1 MKNQH
6 NNNEISDGNVLSQGT
21 IHRIAGPFIMAKNMP
36 NSFMYELV
44 RVGDAGII
52 GEIIRLEGNNAAIQ
66 AYEETIGIRTGE
78 KVEGTGKPLS
88 VELGPGLIKQ
98 VYDGIQRPLPVIQDL
113 IGSRIERGLI
123 PPALDRKNKWQFIP
137 TIKEGDRVLGGDI
150 LGNVA
155 ETSLVE
161 HKILVPP
168 KIQGTIKS
176 VVPEGDYTVTEP
188 IAEIKTEENTEKIF
202 LMQSWPI
209 RHARPSKSILSSE
222 LPLLTGQRI
231 IDAFFPLSK
240 GGTAV
245 ISGGFG
251 TGKTVLSQSLARCA
265 DADILILVGCGERG
279 NEMADVIEKFPQLN
293 DFQSGEPLIN
303 KTILIANTSDMP
315 IAGREASVYSA
326 LTLAEYYRDMGYD
339 VAVMADSTSRWAE
352 ALREISGRLEEM
364 PGEEGY
370 PAYLASRLAEF
381 YARAGR
387 VLTIGSKERYGSVSV
402 VGAVSPPGGDFSEPV
417 TEKTIRLTRVFWA
430 LDFSLAHR
438 RHFPAINWFMSYS
451 EYLNSLQQWYE
462 TIGSNWKELREK
474 AMNLLKEE
482 EKLREVV
489 SLVGAE
495 ILGDKQ
501 RAVFEAVKML
511 KEYFLLQ
518 SAYHPVDLYCP
529 MEKTYKM
536 LELILKFYEKSIQ
549 AVNSGIPLSDILSLE
564 VRQDLARM
572 KIIKTDEF
580 NDASLK
586 INEKIDKNFDLLSKQ
601 IQEEVS
607 Q

>member
-1 MKNQH
+1 MR
-6 NNNEISDGNVLSQGT
+6 NNYQNIGKQEQNSKSKGT
-21 IHRIAGPFIMAKNMP
+21 IQRIAGPFIMAKNMAG
-36 NSFMYELV
+36 SFMYELV

-52 GEIIRLEGNNAAIQ
+52 GEIIRLEGKNAAIQ
-66 AYEETIGIRTGE
+66 AYEETTGIRIGE

-98 VYDGIQRPLPVIQDL
+98 VYDGLQRPLPVIQDL
-113 IGSRIERGLI
+113 IGSRIERGVI
-123 PPALDRKNKWQFIP
+123 PPALDRKKRWRFTP
-137 TIKEGDRVLGGDI
+137 TVKEGTQVVGGDVI
-150 LGNVA
+150 GTVQ

-161 HKILVPP
+161 HRILVPP
-168 KIQGTIKS
+168 IVNGIVEK
-176 VVPEGDYTVTEP
+176 VVSEGEYTVTEP
-188 IAEIKTEENTEKIF
+188 IAEVKTPTNLESLY
-202 LMQSWPI
+202 LMHTWPI
-209 RHARPSKSILSSE
+209 RKARPSKATLSSE
-222 LPLLTGQRI
+222 IPLLTGQRI

-251 TGKTVLSQSLARCA
+251 TGKTVLSQSLARCS

-279 NEMADVIEKFPQLN
+279 NEMADAIERFPQLE
-293 DFQSGEPLIN
+293 DFRSGQSLIN

-352 ALREISGRLEEM
+352 ALREVSGRLEEM

-387 VLTIGSKERYGSVSV
+387 VLTIGKEERYGSVTV

-451 EYLNSLQQWYE
+451 EYLESLQPWYE
-462 TIGSNWKELREK
+462 TVGSDWRGLREK
-474 AMNLLKEE
+474 AMTLLKEE

-501 RAVFEAVKML
+501 RTVFEAVKML

-518 SAYHPVDLYCP
+518 SAFHPVDLYCP
-529 MEKTYKM
+529 MKKTHQM
-536 LELILKFYEKSIQ
+536 LGLILKFYEKAQQ
-549 AVNSGIPLSDILSLE
+549 AVNSGVSLSSVLSLGVKE
-564 VRQDLARM
+564 DLARM
-572 KIIKTDEF
+572 KIIKAEEF
-580 NDASLK
+580 ENVSIKLNEKMDKEFDQLAKENLGDAS
-586 INEKIDKNFDLLSKQ
+586 Q
-601 IQEEVS
+601 
-607 Q
+607 

>member
-1 MKNQH
+1 M
-6 NNNEISDGNVLSQGT
+6 SRGT
-21 IHRIAGPFIMAKNMP
+21 IFRVAGPFVIAKGM
-36 NSFMYELV
+36 SGSRMYELV
-44 RVGDAGII
+44 RVGEAGII
-52 GEIIRLEGNNAAIQ
+52 GEVIRLEGNTAAIQ
-66 AYEETIGIRTGE
+66 AYEETTGIKTGE

-113 IGSRIERGLI
+113 CGSRIKRGVI
-123 PPALDRKNKWQFIP
+123 PPALDRKKRWHFSP
-137 TIKEGDRVLGGDI
+137 TVKKGTQVVGGDI
-150 LGNVA
+150 IGKVQ
-155 ETSLVE
+155 ETPLVE
-161 HKILVPP
+161 HRILVPP
-168 KIQGTIKS
+168 TVSGIVDE
-176 VVPEGDYTVTEP
+176 VVPEGEYRVNEP
-188 IAEIKTEENTEKIF
+188 IAEVKTGSTVESLC
-202 LMQSWPI
+202 LMHTWPI
-209 RHARPSKSILSSE
+209 RQPRPSKVTLPSDI
-222 LPLLTGQRI
+222 PLLTGQRI
-231 IDAFFPLSK
+231 IDSFFPLSK

-265 DADILILVGCGERG
+265 DADVLILVGCGERG
-279 NEMADVIEKFPQLN
+279 NEMADVIEELPKLKDFRSGQPLLN
-293 DFQSGEPLIN
+293 R
-303 KTILIANTSDMP
+303 TIIIANTSDMP

-352 ALREISGRLEEM
+352 ALREVSGRLEEM

-387 VLTIGSKERYGSVSV
+387 VVTIGGEERHGSVTV

-417 TEKTIRLTRVFWA
+417 TEKSIRLTRVFWA

-451 EYLNSLQQWYE
+451 EYLQPLQRWYE
-462 TIGSNWKELREK
+462 SVGPDWGELREQ
-474 AMNLLKEE
+474 AMTLLKEE

-501 RAVFEAVKML
+501 RTVFEAVKML

-518 SAYHPVDLYCP
+518 SAYHPVDMYCP
-529 MEKTYKM
+529 IEKTYRM
-536 LELILKFYEKSIQ
+536 LRLILKFYEKSRQ
-549 AVNSGIPLSDILSLE
+549 AVNSGVPLSNILSLG
-564 VRQDLARM
+564 VREDLARI
-572 KIIKTDEF
+572 KIIRAEEFDEM
-580 NDASLK
+580 SVK
-586 INEKIDKNFDLLSKQ
+586 INEKMDKEFGQLVKEDIGDTSP
-601 IQEEVS
+601 
-607 Q
+607 

>member
-1 MKNQH
+1 MTIQQQTQESK
-6 NNNEISDGNVLSQGT
+6 GT
-21 IHRIAGPFIMAKNMP
+21 IYRVAGPFIIARGM
-36 NSFMYELV
+36 SGSRMYELV

-52 GEIIRLEGNNAAIQ
+52 GEIIRLDGQNAAIQ
-66 AYEETIGIRTGE
+66 AYEETTGIKTGE

-88 VELGPGLIKQ
+88 VELGPGLLTQI
-98 VYDGIQRPLPVIQDL
+98 YDGIQRPLPVIQKL
-113 IGSRIERGLI
+113 SGARIERGII
-123 PPALDRKNKWQFIP
+123 PPALDRKKLWHFVP
-137 TIKEGDRVLGGDI
+137 TQKKGNEVLGGDVI
-150 LGNVA
+150 GTVT

-161 HKILVPP
+161 HSVLVPP
-168 KIQGTIKS
+168 EVKGVIENIVS
-176 VVPEGDYTVTEP
+176 EGDYLVTDT
-188 IAEIKTEENTEKIF
+188 IADLKTNKKLQPLH
-202 LMQSWPI
+202 LMHNWPI
-209 RHARPSKSILSSE
+209 RQARPSKAILSTKI
-222 LPLLTGQRI
+222 PLLTGQRI

-265 DADILILVGCGERG
+265 DADVLILVGCGERG
-279 NEMADVIEKFPQLN
+279 NEMADAIERFPQLQ
-293 DFQSGEPLIN
+293 DFRSGQPLIN

-352 ALREISGRLEEM
+352 ALREVSGRLEEM

-370 PAYLASRLAEF
+370 PAYLASRLADF

-387 VLTIGSKERYGSVSV
+387 VLTVGKDERQGSVTV

-451 EYLNSLQQWYE
+451 EYLGSLQEWYE
-462 TIGSNWKELREK
+462 TIGTDWSELREK
-474 AMNLLKEE
+474 AMTLLKEE

-489 SLVGAE
+489 SLVGAD

-501 RAVFEAVKML
+501 RTVFEAVKML

-518 SAYHPVDLYCP
+518 SAFHPVDLYCP
-529 MEKTYKM
+529 MKKTYKM
-536 LELILKFYEKSIQ
+536 LELILNFYEKAQ
-549 AVNSGIPLSDILSLE
+549 NAVNSGVTLSQILSLD
-564 VRQDLARM
+564 VKQDLARM
-572 KIIKTDEF
+572 KIIRTEEF
-580 NDASLK
+580 EKASTTISQKMDQQFEQLATE
-586 INEKIDKNFDLLSKQ
+586 NAGDLSP
-601 IQEEVS
+601 
-607 Q
+607 

>member
-1 MKNQH
+1 MTTQQQN
-6 NNNEISDGNVLSQGT
+6 SQSKGT
-21 IHRIAGPFIMAKNMP
+21 IYRVAGPFIIARGMS
-36 NSFMYELV
+36 NSRMYEMV
-44 RVGDAGII
+44 RVGEAGII
-52 GEIIRLEGNNAAIQ
+52 GEIIRLDGQNVAIQ
-66 AYEETIGIRTGE
+66 AYEETTGIKTGE

-88 VELGPGLIKQ
+88 VELGPGLLTQI
-98 VYDGIQRPLPVIQDL
+98 YDGIQRPLPVIQNL
-113 IGSRIERGLI
+113 IGSRIERGII
-123 PPALDRKNKWQFIP
+123 PPALDRKKQWHFVP
-137 TIKEGDRVLGGDI
+137 TIKNGDSVKGGEVI
-150 LGNVA
+150 GTVT
-155 ETSLVE
+155 ETSLVK

-168 KIQGTIKS
+168 KVKGIVDNIVS
-176 VVPEGDYTVTEP
+176 EGKYLVTDT
-188 IAEIKTEENTEKIF
+188 IAEVKTNIKVESLHLFHT
-202 LMQSWPI
+202 WPL
-209 RHARPSKSILSSE
+209 RKARPCKAVLSSE
-222 LPLLTGQRI
+222 IPLLTGQRI

-265 DADILILVGCGERG
+265 DADVLILVGCGERG
-279 NEMADVIEKFPQLN
+279 NEMADVIERFPQLQ
-293 DFQSGEPLIN
+293 DFRSGKPLVK

-352 ALREISGRLEEM
+352 ALREVSGRLEEM

-370 PAYLASRLAEF
+370 PAYLASRLADF
-381 YARAGR
+381 YSRAGR
-387 VLTIGSKERYGSVSV
+387 VLTLGNKERYGSVTV

-451 EYLNSLQQWYE
+451 EYLDPLQEFYE
-462 TIGSNWKELREK
+462 TIGTDWSGLREK

-489 SLVGAE
+489 SLVGAD

-501 RAVFEAVKML
+501 RVVFEAVKML

-518 SAYHPVDLYCP
+518 SAFHPVDLYCP
-529 MEKTYKM
+529 MKKTYKM
-536 LELILKFYEKSIQ
+536 LELLLMYYEKAQ
-549 AVNSGIPLSDILSLE
+549 NVVNSGVPLSQVLSLKVKE
-564 VRQDLARM
+564 DLARM
-572 KIIKTDEF
+572 KIIETDRFEKMAQEIKQKMNQQF
-580 NDASLK
+580 DQLLK
-586 INEKIDKNFDLLSKQ
+586 ETAGEQKP
-601 IQEEVS
+601 
-607 Q
+607 

>member
-1 MKNQH
+1 
-6 NNNEISDGNVLSQGT
+6 
-21 IHRIAGPFIMAKNMP
+21 
-36 NSFMYELV
+36 MYELV
-44 RVGDAGII
+44 RVGEAGII
-52 GEIIRLEGNNAAIQ
+52 GEVIRLEGKTAAIQ
-66 AYEETIGIRTGE
+66 AYEETAGIKTGE

-113 IGSRIERGLI
+113 SGSRIERGVI
-123 PPALDRKNKWQFIP
+123 PPALDRKKRWHFSP
-137 TIKEGDRVLGGDI
+137 TVKKGTKVVGGDI
-150 LGNVA
+150 IGSIQ
-155 ETSLVE
+155 ETPLVE
-161 HKILVPP
+161 HRILVPP
-168 KIQGTIKS
+168 TVSGIVEE
-176 VVPEGDYTVTEP
+176 VVSEGEYRVNEP
-188 IAEIKTEENTEKIF
+188 IVEVKTGSSLERLF
-202 LMQSWPI
+202 LMHTWPI
-209 RHARPSKSILSSE
+209 RQARPSKAALPSE
-222 LPLLTGQRI
+222 IPLLTGQRI
-231 IDAFFPLSK
+231 IDSFFPLSK

-279 NEMADVIEKFPQLN
+279 NEMADVIEEFPQLK
-293 DFQSGEPLIN
+293 DFRSGQPLVN
-303 KTILIANTSDMP
+303 RTIIIANTSDMP

-352 ALREISGRLEEM
+352 ALREVSGRLEEM

-387 VLTIGSKERYGSVSV
+387 VLTIGSEERFGSVTV

-417 TEKTIRLTRVFWA
+417 TEKSIRLTRVFWA

-451 EYLNSLQQWYE
+451 EYLQPLQRWYE
-462 TIGSNWKELREK
+462 NVGSDWAELREQ
-474 AMNLLKEE
+474 AMTLLKEE

-501 RAVFEAVKML
+501 RTVFEAVKML

-518 SAYHPVDLYCP
+518 SAFHPVDMHCP
-529 MEKTYKM
+529 IDKTYQM
-536 LELILKFYEKSIQ
+536 LRLIMKFYEKSRQ
-549 AVNSGIPLSDILSLE
+549 AVNSGVPLSDILSLG
-564 VRQDLARM
+564 VREELARI
-572 KIIKTDEF
+572 KIIRAEDFDETS
-580 NDASLK
+580 AKL
-586 INEKIDKNFDLLSKQ
+586 NEKIDKEFAQLIKDM
-601 IQEEVS
+601 EGAPR
-607 Q
+607 

>member
-1 MKNQH
+1 M
-6 NNNEISDGNVLSQGT
+6 SRGT
-21 IHRIAGPFIMAKNMP
+21 IFRVAGPFVIAKGM
-36 NSFMYELV
+36 SGSRMYELV
-44 RVGDAGII
+44 RVGEAGII
-52 GEIIRLEGNNAAIQ
+52 GEVIRLEGKTAAIQ
-66 AYEETIGIRTGE
+66 AYEETTGIKTGE

-113 IGSRIERGLI
+113 CGSRIERGVI
-123 PPALDRKNKWQFIP
+123 PPALDRKKRWHFSP
-137 TIKEGDRVLGGDI
+137 TVKKGTQVVGGDI
-150 LGNVA
+150 IGNIQ
-155 ETSLVE
+155 ETPLVE

-168 KIQGTIKS
+168 TVNGIVEE
-176 VVPEGDYTVTEP
+176 VVSEGEYRVNEP
-188 IAEIKTEENTEKIF
+188 IAEVKTGSTLESLY
-202 LMQSWPI
+202 LMHTWPI
-209 RHARPSKSILSSE
+209 RQPRPSKATLPSDI
-222 LPLLTGQRI
+222 PLLTGQRI
-231 IDAFFPLSK
+231 IDSFFPLSK

-279 NEMADVIEKFPQLN
+279 NEMADVIEEFPQLK
-293 DFQSGEPLIN
+293 DFRSGQPLVN
-303 KTILIANTSDMP
+303 RTIIIANTSDMP

-352 ALREISGRLEEM
+352 ALREVSGRLEEM

-387 VLTIGSKERYGSVSV
+387 VVTIGGEERHGSVTV

-417 TEKTIRLTRVFWA
+417 TEKSIRLTRVFWA

-451 EYLNSLQQWYE
+451 EYLQPLQRWYE
-462 TIGSNWKELREK
+462 SVGPDWGELREQ
-474 AMNLLKEE
+474 AMTLLKEE

-518 SAYHPVDLYCP
+518 SAFHPVDMYCP
-529 MEKTYKM
+529 IDKTYRM
-536 LELILKFYEKSIQ
+536 LRLILKFYEKSRQ
-549 AVNSGIPLSDILSLE
+549 AVNSGVPLSNVLSLG
-564 VRQDLARM
+564 VREDLARM
-572 KIIKTDEF
+572 KIIRAEEFDEMS
-580 NDASLK
+580 AK
-586 INEKIDKNFDLLSKQ
+586 INEKIDKEFGQLVKEDRGDTSP
-601 IQEEVS
+601 
-607 Q
+607 

>member
-1 MKNQH
+1 MTTGK
-6 NNNEISDGNVLSQGT
+6 IFRV
-21 IHRIAGPFIMAKNMP
+21 AGPFIIAKDM
-36 NSFMYELV
+36 SGARMYELV
-44 RVGDAGII
+44 RIGEAMII
-52 GEIIRLEGNNAAIQ
+52 GEVIRLEGKTAAIQ
-66 AYEETIGIRTGE
+66 AYEETAGIKTGE

-113 IGSRIERGLI
+113 SGSRLERGII
-123 PPALDRKNKWQFIP
+123 PPALDRKKRWHFSP
-137 TIKEGDRVLGGDI
+137 TVKKGTKVTGGDI
-150 LGNVA
+150 IGKVE
-155 ETSLVE
+155 ETPLVE
-161 HKILVPP
+161 HRILVPP
-168 KIQGTIKS
+168 AVSGIIEE
-176 VVPEGDYTVTEP
+176 VVSEGEYRVNEP
-188 IAEIKTEENTEKIF
+188 VAEVKNGSSLERLF
-202 LMQSWPI
+202 LMHTWPI
-209 RHARPSKSILSSE
+209 RQPRPSKATLPSE
-222 LPLLTGQRI
+222 IPLLTGQRI
-231 IDAFFPLSK
+231 IDSFFPLSK

-279 NEMADVIEKFPQLN
+279 NEMADVIEEFPQLK
-293 DFQSGEPLIN
+293 DFRSDQPLVN
-303 KTILIANTSDMP
+303 RTIIIANTSDMP

-326 LTLAEYYRDMGYD
+326 LALAEYYRDMGYD

-352 ALREISGRLEEM
+352 ALREVSGRLEEM

-387 VLTIGSKERYGSVSV
+387 VLTIGGEERFGSVTV

-417 TEKTIRLTRVFWA
+417 TEKSVRLTRVFWA

-451 EYLNSLQQWYE
+451 EYLQPLQRWYE
-462 TIGSNWKELREK
+462 NVGPDWVELREQ
-474 AMNLLKEE
+474 AMTLLKEE

-501 RAVFEAVKML
+501 RTVFEAVKML

-518 SAYHPVDLYCP
+518 SAYHPVDMYCP
-529 MEKTYKM
+529 IDKTYRM
-536 LELILKFYEKSIQ
+536 LRLILKFYEKSRQ
-549 AVNSGIPLSDILSLE
+549 AVNSGVPLSDILSLD
-564 VRQDLARM
+564 VREELARI
-572 KIIKTDEF
+572 KIIKAEEFDEMS
-580 NDASLK
+580 AS
-586 INEKIDKNFDLLSKQ
+586 INEKMDKEFGELVKEDREGTSP
-601 IQEEVS
+601 
-607 Q
+607 

>member
-1 MKNQH
+1 MR
-6 NNNEISDGNVLSQGT
+6 NNRQKIGTQEQNSKSKGT
-21 IHRIAGPFIMAKNMP
+21 IHRISGPFIIAKNM
-36 NSFMYELV
+36 SGSRMYELV
-44 RVGDAGII
+44 RVGEAGII
-52 GEIIRLEGNNAAIQ
+52 GEIIRLEGTDAAIQ
-66 AYEETIGIRTGE
+66 AYEETTGIRTGE

-98 VYDGIQRPLPVIQDL
+98 IYDGIQRPLPVIQDL
-113 IGSRIERGLI
+113 MGSRIERGVI
-123 PPALDRKNKWQFIP
+123 PPALDRKKKWHFTP
-137 TIKEGDRVLGGDI
+137 TMKKGTGVVGGDVI
-150 LGNVA
+150 GTVQ

-161 HKILVPP
+161 HRILVPP
-168 KIQGTIKS
+168 TVNGIIEKVAS
-176 VVPEGDYTVTEP
+176 EGEYDVREP
-188 IAEIKTEENTEKIF
+188 VAEVKTEKNLESLY
-202 LMQSWPI
+202 LMHSWPI
-209 RHARPSKSILSSE
+209 RQPRPSKATLSSE
-222 LPLLTGQRI
+222 IPLLTGQRI

-251 TGKTVLSQSLARCA
+251 TGKTVLSQSIARCA

-279 NEMADVIEKFPQLN
+279 NEMADAIERFPQLE
-293 DFQSGEPLIN
+293 DFRSGQPLIN

-352 ALREISGRLEEM
+352 ALREVSGRLEEM

-387 VLTIGSKERYGSVSV
+387 VQTIGSEERYGSVTV

-451 EYLNSLQQWYE
+451 EYLEPLQEWYE
-462 TIGSNWKELREK
+462 SVGSDWRELREK
-474 AMNLLKEE
+474 AMTLLKEE

-529 MEKTYKM
+529 MKKTHQM
-536 LELILKFYEKSIQ
+536 LELILKFYEKAQQ
-549 AVNSGIPLSDILSLE
+549 AVNSGVPLSSVLSLSVKE
-564 VRQDLARM
+564 ELARM
-572 KIIKTDEF
+572 KIIKAEEFEKINRKIDEKMDKEF
-580 NDASLK
+580 NQLAKDAGEAST
-586 INEKIDKNFDLLSKQ
+586 
-601 IQEEVS
+601 
-607 Q
+607 

>member
-1 MKNQH
+1 LS
-6 NNNEISDGNVLSQGT
+6 NNHQEQNSTSKGT
-21 IHRIAGPFIMAKNMP
+21 IHRISGPFIIAKNM
-36 NSFMYELV
+36 SGSRMYELV
-44 RVGDAGII
+44 RVGEAGII
-52 GEIIRLEGNNAAIQ
+52 GEIIRLEGKDAAIQ
-66 AYEETIGIRTGE
+66 AYEETTGIRTGE

-113 IGSRIERGLI
+113 IGSRIERGVI
-123 PPALDRKNKWQFIP
+123 PSALDRKKRWHFSP
-137 TIKEGDRVLGGDI
+137 TVKKGSRVVGGDVI
-150 LGNVA
+150 GTVQ
-155 ETSLVE
+155 ETPLVE
-161 HKILVPP
+161 HRILIPP
-168 KIQGTIKS
+168 TVNGIIEEVMS
-176 VVPEGDYTVTEP
+176 EGEYRVSEP
-188 IAEIKTEENTEKIF
+188 VAEVKTGKNLDSLYLVHT
-202 LMQSWPI
+202 WPI
-209 RHARPSKSILSSE
+209 RRPRPSKATLSSE
-222 LPLLTGQRI
+222 IPLLTGQRI

-279 NEMADVIEKFPQLN
+279 NEMADVIERFPQLE
-293 DFQSGEPLIN
+293 DFRSGQPLIN

-352 ALREISGRLEEM
+352 ALREVSGRLEEM

-381 YARAGR
+381 YSRAGR
-387 VLTIGSKERYGSVSV
+387 VLTIGSEERYGSVTV

-451 EYLNSLQQWYE
+451 EYLEPLQEWYE
-462 TIGSNWKELREK
+462 SVGSDWRSLREK
-474 AMNLLKEE
+474 AMTLLKEE

-495 ILGDKQ
+495 ILGDRQ

-518 SAYHPVDLYCP
+518 SAFHPVDLYCP
-529 MEKTYKM
+529 MKKTYRM
-536 LELILKFYEKSIQ
+536 LGLILKFYEKAQQ
-549 AVNSGIPLSDILSLE
+549 AVNSGVPLSRILSLGVKE
-564 VRQDLARM
+564 ELARM
-572 KIIKTDEF
+572 KIIRAEEF
-580 NDASLK
+580 EKISIT
-586 INEKIDKNFDLLSKQ
+586 INEKMDKDFDQLAK
-601 IQEEVS
+601 EDEGDTAP
-607 Q
+607 